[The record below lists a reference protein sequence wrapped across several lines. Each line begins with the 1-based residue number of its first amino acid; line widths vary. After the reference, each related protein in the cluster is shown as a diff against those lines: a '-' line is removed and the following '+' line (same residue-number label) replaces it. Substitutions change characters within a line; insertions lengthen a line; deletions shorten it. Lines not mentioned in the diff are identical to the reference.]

1 MCSLAPASCKKTM
14 HASLQNELWTI
25 LDMKQLEITLRKKAI
40 TWHQIADSILEQLL
54 SPSWGCVLFFLQPS

>member
-1 MCSLAPASCKKTM
+1 M

-25 LDMKQLEITLRKKAI
+25 LDLKQLEITLRKKAI
-40 TWHQIADSILEQLL
+40 TWHQVADSILEQLL